1 MKYFFKKTFIHRCVT
16 RGPTWLYI
24 MCTVLYLHEH
34 VFIKTQVQN
43 GVRYPGPDLP
53 QSVEEEADVYTQLTE
68 IHELKVSKPSDLIW
82 TL

>member
-1 MKYFFKKTFIHRCVT
+1 
-16 RGPTWLYI
+16 

-34 VFIKTQVQN
+34 FFIKTQVQN

-68 IHELKVSKPSDLIW
+68 IHELKVSKPSDLI
-82 TL
+82 